1 MKRFK
6 IYCTH
11 NPQDFFNGD
20 EPAELCKAYF
30 TCDLEAD
37 VSKEIEAGYRVIVTK
52 ENDHYETKRKQE
64 ANSICHASG
73 TL

>member
-1 MKRFK
+1 MKLFK

-20 EPAELCKAYF
+20 EPAELCKAYY
-30 TCDLEAD
+30 TSDLEAD
-37 VSKEIEAGYRVIVTK
+37 VSKEIEEGYRVIVTK
-52 ENDHYETKRKQE
+52 GNDQYEAKRKQKTD
-64 ANSICHASG
+64 SICYATG